1 MKIRLLNTA
10 RGLMPCYDDDF
21 DEKKKLKI
29 GAEYMAEIKLV
40 RNPMFHRKFF
50 ALINCAWE
58 YLPERQTKG
67 FRSKENFRNY
77 LTVAA
82 GFNDVFFSPKL
93 REWVEIPKSIA
104 FDKMDE
110 AEFSELYE
118 RVKDVLFEV
127 FLKNISIEEFEAN
140 LINF

>member
-10 RGLMPCYDDDF
+10 RGLIPCYDDDF

-29 GAEYMAEIKLV
+29 GEEYVAE
-40 RNPMFHRKFF
+40 
-50 ALINCAWE
+50 
-58 YLPERQTKG
+58 
-67 FRSKENFRNY
+67 
-77 LTVAA
+77 
-82 GFNDVFFSPKL
+82 
-93 REWVEIPKSIA
+93 IA

-140 LINF
+140 LMNF

>member
-10 RGLMPCYDDDF
+10 RGLIPCYDDDF

-29 GAEYMAEIKLV
+29 GEEYVAE
-40 RNPMFHRKFF
+40 
-50 ALINCAWE
+50 
-58 YLPERQTKG
+58 
-67 FRSKENFRNY
+67 
-77 LTVAA
+77 
-82 GFNDVFFSPKL
+82 
-93 REWVEIPKSIA
+93 IA